1 MRVAV
6 ASVERD
12 LVDSVSVSSR
22 ARSVLSKTP
31 QPLGRWPFGP
41 VFAAGGRS
49 GAAPF
54 ESVRSCSFE
63 TWLGSKKGIQPI

>member
-22 ARSVLSKTP
+22 VRSVLSKAP
-31 QPLGRWPFGP
+31 QSLGRWPFGP
-41 VFAAGGRS
+41 DSAAGGRGRS
-49 GAAPF
+49 AAAPF
-54 ESVRSCSFE
+54 ESARSCSLE
-63 TWLGSKKGIQPI
+63 TSLGCK